1 MSLQILV
8 TATAIAMLSAGCG
21 GDEEPSRSAA
31 LQDEPSFPP
40 AMSPYEPAIDPA
52 DFVEGIDNPY
62 LPFEPGT
69 EYIYEVAAEGEHAR
83 DVITVTNKTKE
94 IMGVTCTVVRDVES
108 VKGKLAEKTFDW
120 YAQDRYGNVWYFGEY
135 SEAYED
141 GKVSTEGSWEAG
153 VDGALP
159 GIIMLGDPQIGDRY
173 RQEYFAGEAEDIGE
187 VVKLDASIEV
197 PHGSFTDLIVIEEW
211 NPLEPK
217 IYEDDYYAEGVGLVF
232 EEVTRGASEV
242 VKLVKVTR
250 G

>member
-1 MSLQILV
+1 MTRRTVVI
-8 TATAIAMLSAGCG
+8 ATAIAIVSAGCG
-21 GDEEPSRSAA
+21 GDEPSRSAA
-31 LQDEPSFPP
+31 PQDEPSFPP

-69 EYIYEVAAEGEHAR
+69 RYVYEVLAEGERAR

-94 IMGVTCTVVRDVES
+94 VMGVTCTVVRDVET
-108 VKGKLAEKTFDW
+108 VEGKVAEKTFDW

-173 RQEYFAGEAEDIGE
+173 RQEYFKGEAEDIGE
-187 VVKLDASIEV
+187 VVKLNASIDV
-197 PHGSFTDLIVIEEW
+197 PYGSFTDLIVIEEW

-217 IYEDDYYAEGVGLVF
+217 IYEDDYYAKGVGLVF
-232 EEVTRGASEV
+232 EEVTKGPSEV
-242 VKLVKVTR
+242 VKLVEVTR

>member
-1 MSLQILV
+1 MSLRILV
-8 TATAIAMLSAGCG
+8 IATAIAMLSAGCG

-31 LQDEPSFPP
+31 PQDEPSFPP

-69 EYIYEVAAEGEHAR
+69 EYIYEVVTEGEHER

-197 PHGSFTDLIVIEEW
+197 PFGSFTDLIVIEEW

>member
-1 MSLQILV
+1 MSLRTVVI
-8 TATAIAMLSAGCG
+8 AAAITMLSVGCG

-31 LQDEPSFPP
+31 PQDEPSFPP

-69 EYIYEVAAEGEHAR
+69 EYVYEVVAEGEHER

-94 IMGVTCTVVRDVES
+94 VMGVTCTVVRDVET
-108 VKGKLAEKTFDW
+108 VEGRLAEKTFDW
-120 YAQDRYGNVWYFGEY
+120 YAQDRFGNVWYFGEY
-135 SEAYED
+135 SEAYEK

-187 VVKLDASIEV
+187 VVNLDASIEV

-217 IYEDDYYAEGVGLVF
+217 IFEDDYYAKGVGLVF
-232 EEVTRGASEV
+232 EEVTKGPSEV